1 MVVPEVIINIQKKS
15 SFHLVLCLRG
25 GMHIFVE
32 TLIGKTITL
41 DVEISDTMNKAKIQG
56 KDGIP

>member
-1 MVVPEVIINIQKKS
+1 
-15 SFHLVLCLRG
+15 
-25 GMHIFVE
+25 MHIFGE

-41 DVEISDTMNKAKIQG
+41 DVDISDTMNKAKIQG